1 MPNSSDDH
9 HRSPSVAFASL
20 SEELHP
26 ATGDQTRGVRQSLE
40 QIRSL
45 TSDATERLI
54 ESVLGHEDVDRQLAR
69 AGLKHFVQDTADIL
83 QAVMTDLD
91 DERGPSETRR
101 NLRERLATLAS
112 RSGIEVE
119 PSELDTE
126 HVHDLGQRMGD
137 ALSAVLQSLQVDDL
151 VNQLADEILGRLD
164 RLDVLSEQIQDTA
177 VNLRDADADEMRR
190 FAERLLELGQA
201 IGKMREE
208 WSGTHRRV
216 GQEQMDQGEIELF

>member
-9 HRSPSVAFASL
+9 RRSPSVAFASL

-54 ESVLGHEDVDRQLAR
+54 ESVLGHEDVDRRMAR

-91 DERGPSETRR
+91 DERGSSEIRR
-101 NLRERLATLAS
+101 NLRDRLATLAS

-119 PSELDTE
+119 PAELDAE
-126 HVHDLGQRMGD
+126 HVHDLGRRMGD
-137 ALSAVLQSLQVDDL
+137 ALSVVLQSLQVDDL

-177 VNLRDADADEMRR
+177 VNLRDADVDEMRR

-208 WSGTHRRV
+208 WAGSHRRV
-216 GQEQMDQGEIELF
+216 GQEQMEQGEIELF

>member
-1 MPNSSDDH
+1 
-9 HRSPSVAFASL
+9 VAFATL
-20 SEELHP
+20 SEELQP

-54 ESVLGHEDVDRQLAR
+54 ESVLGHEDVDRRLAR

-91 DERGPSETRR
+91 DERGPSEIRR
-101 NLRERLATLAS
+101 HLRERLATLAS

-119 PSELDTE
+119 PAELDGE
-126 HVHDLGQRMGD
+126 HVHDLGRRMGD
-137 ALSAVLQSLQVDDL
+137 ALSVVLQSLQVDDL

-164 RLDVLSEQIQDTA
+164 RLDDLSEQIQDTA

-190 FAERLLELGQA
+190 FAERLLELGEA

-208 WSGTHRRV
+208 WAGTHRRV
-216 GQEQMDQGEIELF
+216 GQEHMDQGEIELF